1 MPRRSSCRS
10 GMPTCCGEPC
20 IAASKCSS
28 GRSSFLSRLSR
39 SFRGFLFRGRRAA
52 PASVKKPLVGL
63 LQIHDESLLVGLG
76 IMDQAAQVAEAALAE
91 PGIDHVDRRALLAD
105 EEHPLAASHVIG
117 NQVGDRLRFAG
128 AGRSLDDVAGAGPG
142 FLDRRRLR
150 GVGRH
155 DVIAFFQRHGGR
167 QLAFGRPGRQGKRG
181 VKRRVC
187 RRVVQQRLVVPHE
200 RHLAVLEVPQ
210 RHAAQVEVPNVGILS
225 PPSCK

>member
-39 SFRGFLFRGRRAA
+39 SFRGFRFAVAVLPDLGQQ
-52 PASVKKPLVGL
+52 PLVGL

-91 PGIDHVDRRALLAD
+91 PGIDHVDRRPLLAD
-105 EEHPLAASHVIG
+105 EQHPLAAGDVIG
-117 NQVGDRLRFAG
+117 DQIGDRLRFPG

-142 FLDRRRLR
+142 LLDRRCLR

-181 VKRRVC
+181 VECRVARRVL
-187 RRVVQQRLVVPHE
+187 QQRLVVPHQ

-210 RHAAQVEVPNVGILS
+210 RHAAQVEVPDVGFSS